1 MINMNSKQEALKF
14 LLTIFI
20 ILAGGY
26 FLHRFLLNTYFDK
39 DLASILK
46 FSYKFNGGI
55 TILFTLTIIL
65 LSKKFKDQLGFL
77 FMAGG
82 FLKISLFLIWSKL
95 QNQALDKS
103 YLLTFFIPY
112 AVCLIVEIY
121 FVSRILNRINYKK
134 DK

>member
-1 MINMNSKQEALKF
+1 MNIKQEALKF
-14 LLTIFI
+14 LVTIII
-20 ILAGGY
+20 ILIGGY
-26 FLHRFLLNTYFDK
+26 FLHQFLLTTYFPK
-39 DLASILK
+39 DLTSILK

-65 LSKKFKDQLGFL
+65 LSEKFKDQLGFL
-77 FMAGG
+77 FMAGS

-112 AVCLIVEIY
+112 AICLIVEIY